1 LFDKIKA
8 TQKKDDSL
16 LMIRNEVEQGKTA
29 GFAIGDD
36 DVLRYE
42 NSLYVPDIHDL
53 RRELMVETHQT
64 VYIVHLSSTKMNK
77 DLKVC
82 YWWNRMKANV
92 ADFVSKC
99 LTCQKIKG
107 EY

>member
-1 LFDKIKA
+1 
-8 TQKKDDSL
+8 
-16 LMIRNEVEQGKTA
+16 
-29 GFAIGDD
+29 
-36 DVLRYE
+36 
-42 NSLYVPDIHDL
+42 
-53 RRELMVETHQT
+53 MVETHQT
-64 VYIVHLSSTKMNK
+64 VYTVHPSSIKMNK